1 MILDRPQLPRRF
13 ARGPAA
19 LALAVCLAMAGPAAC
34 RAAGNL
40 FDPTTNLIFEHIT
53 VDNGL
58 PENSVRAILQ
68 DRTGFLWF
76 GTQNGLVRYDGV
88 DMTVYSPV
96 AGDSSAFGGRTVDA
110 LLEDRD
116 GVIWIGT
123 FLRGLWRLDPER
135 GDFAPVTLLA
145 DHNGDST
152 LHVRDISEDADRR
165 LWIGTQRGLASRDRD
180 GTVRWHETVK
190 PADGSAAPPDI
201 ICTMSDRQGRV
212 WCGTEGQGVLVYRPA
227 TGGVTQFRHDA
238 VRANSL
244 ANDVVRDIIEDAQG
258 RIWLATDHGLCLWQ
272 EGDAGFVSYLPAP
285 GSRTYEENLCVRIA
299 PDQQGLLWIG
309 SAAGLYV
316 FDPVLAQFRLF
327 AHRRDNPHSLV
338 NGPILSL
345 LIDRS
350 GLLWA
355 GSWHTGL
362 NKANPAGGWFHTQ
375 EFSAPDLRLDVMAV
389 DAIRESR
396 DGTLWVGASEYPR
409 GRGHGRLFR
418 RASGDGTFAAVPVAP
433 DASAPPQGILSL
445 LDDPD
450 GSLWVGSQAGL
461 WYLAAGRLAPFA
473 GGGADAIARTL
484 SRASVKA
491 MGRDREGRLWLGTGA
506 GVFRWDAAKNELR
519 RFVHEPAR
527 ANSLSANDAVSLL
540 VDASGRVWIGTDLN
554 GLNLFLSDD
563 EGFRRFENPDRG
575 LETVSD
581 IRETAAGE
589 MWLAT
594 FSGLV
599 RFDRSSG
606 GTEVLDRSSGLPND
620 EVASLLETDDGYLWI
635 STGYG
640 LARVDPRTKKVFKYD
655 VRDGLPDN
663 EVRFAA
669 CRGRDGQLY
678 FGGARG
684 LISFRPELFNRS
696 NTVPPVVLTGLA
708 VSDEPLSPKA
718 GGYLETMPDR
728 ARKLEL
734 PYGANDV
741 AFRFAAL
748 DFGRPDRNQ
757 YRFRLE
763 GVDDEWRVPRG
774 EPVASYTNLRPGQY
788 LFRVQGSNRD
798 GVWNEDGASLA
809 LRILPPWWGTTWAL
823 LLYGLAA
830 LLLAFGVY
838 RQLTARHRLQIK
850 LEVQRAESAKLQELD
865 EMKSRFLT
873 NITHEFRTPL
883 TLIKAPLQ
891 RLRLEAQDP
900 QDERYE
906 IMMRNAGRLEQ
917 LIDQLLD
924 LARLEAGRLP
934 LRWQYGDCV
943 AFLRLFATSLR
954 SLPAQRHITYE
965 VTASTDSAHGWH
977 DQDLLEKVV
986 GNLVVNA
993 VKHTPDG
1000 GAVRFDATVGA
1011 ARPVPSPRGAGSE
1024 GAPIMARTLTIT
1036 VSNSGSYIP
1045 EPEMARIFDRFHQA
1059 TSSEGFGVGLALVRE
1074 LTDLLGGSVA
1084 VASDQAQGTT
1094 FTVTLPLY
1102 ADSPTGAQTP
1112 PAAAPGNEAAAP
1124 RGPAG
1129 AVEDEVDEGAEG
1141 DSDEPCVLIVED
1153 QADLLEFMAGDLK
1166 DRYRVLTAMDGR
1178 AGLKLAIDEI
1188 PDLVLSDV
1196 MMPEMSGF
1204 ELCDALKQDERT
1216 SHIPVILLTARADA
1230 ESRHEGLRLGA
1241 DDYLGKP
1248 FDLEDLRLRI
1258 HNLIEQRRRMAESY
1272 QRRLAM
1278 LAPDQMPVT
1287 SADERFVLQLRQA
1300 IDGRLDDEEFR
1311 ITELCREVGMSRSQL
1326 HRKLRAVTG
1335 KSASEFVRS
1344 HRLQRA
1350 AQLFD
1355 GGYGNVT
1362 EVAYAVGFHNLS
1374 YFSRSFRDLYG
1385 VQPSEYLKDR
1395 KGRAGSA

>member
-1 MILDRPQLPRRF
+1 MQSAPPWAAQAIAAWWRLHAPVPPSMPVLSSMPVDKLRLGTQVFPAAADNSMTGSGPGSPGRASTSRRMAPHLKRGVGDLPVMTLDRPQLQSRF
-13 ARGPAA
+13 PLGPAV
-19 LALAVCLAMAGPAAC
+19 LTLAVCLALACPAAGH
-34 RAAGNL
+34 AAGNL

-152 LHVRDISEDADRR
+152 LHVRDISEDADGR

-180 GTVRWHETVK
+180 GTVRWHATVK
-190 PADGSAAPPDI
+190 PDGSTAAPTDI
-201 ICTMSDRQGRV
+201 ICTMSDRQGRI
-212 WCGTEGQGVLVYRPA
+212 WCGTEGLGVLVYRPA
-227 TGGVTQFRHDA
+227 TGSLTQYRHEA
-238 VRANSL
+238 ARPNSL
-244 ANDVVRDIIEDAQG
+244 ADDVVRDIIEDAQG
-258 RIWLATDHGLCLWQ
+258 RIWLATDRGLCLWQ
-272 EGDAGFVSYLPAP
+272 EGDSGFVCYLPDP

-309 SAAGLYV
+309 SAAGLYL

-327 AHRRDNPHSLV
+327 ANSRDNPHSLV

-418 RASGDGTFAAVPVAP
+418 RASGGSTFVAVPVTTGTP
-433 DASAPPQGILSL
+433 ASLKGILSL

-450 GSLWVGSQAGL
+450 GSLWVGSQDGL
-461 WYLAAGRLAPFA
+461 WRLAAGRLAPFA
-473 GGGADAIARTL
+473 DGGGGADAQTL
-484 SRASVKA
+484 ARASVKA
-491 MGRDREGRLWLGTGA
+491 MGHDGDGRLWLGTSA
-506 GVFRWDAAKNELR
+506 GVFRWDAARGELR
-519 RFVHEPAR
+519 RFVHDPAQG
-527 ANSLSANDAVSLL
+527 NSLSANDAVSLL
-540 VDASGRVWIGTDLN
+540 VDAAGRVWVGTDLN
-554 GLNLFLSDD
+554 GLNLYLSD
-563 EGFRRFENPDRG
+563 EAGFRRFENPELG
-575 LETVSD
+575 LETVSG
-581 IRETAAGE
+581 IRETAAGDL
-589 MWLAT
+589 WLAT

-599 RFDRSSG
+599 RFDRDTG
-606 GTEVLDRSSGLPND
+606 GTETLDRSSGLPND
-620 EVASLLETDDGYLWI
+620 EVASLLETDDGNLWV

-640 LARVDPRTKKVFKYD
+640 LARVDPRTKTVFKYD

-684 LISFRPELFNRS
+684 LVSFRTELFNRS
-696 NTVPPVVLTGLA
+696 NIVPAVVLTGIA
-708 VSDEPLSPKA
+708 ISDEPLTPKA
-718 GGYLETMPDR
+718 GGYLESMPDR
-728 ARKLEL
+728 ARKLVL
-734 PYGANDV
+734 PHGANDV

-774 EPVASYTNLRPGQY
+774 EPAASYTNLQPGQY
-788 LFRVQGSNRD
+788 VFRVQGSNRD
-798 GVWNEDGASLA
+798 GVWNEEGASLA
-809 LRILPPWWGTTWAL
+809 LRILPPWWGTAWAL

-954 SLPAQRHITYE
+954 SLPAQRHIAYE
-965 VTASTDSAHGWH
+965 VTAGTPSAHGWH

-1000 GAVRFDATVGA
+1000 GAVRFGVTVGA
-1011 ARPVPSPRGAGSE
+1011 AGPVPSPRGAEIE
-1024 GAPIMARTLTIT
+1024 GAPVLARTLSIT
-1036 VSNSGSYIP
+1036 VSNTGSYIP
-1045 EPEMARIFDRFHQA
+1045 EAEMARIFDRFHQA
-1059 TSSEGFGVGLALVRE
+1059 TSTEGFGVGLALVRE

-1084 VASDQAQGTT
+1084 VSSDRERGTT

-1102 ADSPTGAQTP
+1102 AESPSGAPTP
-1112 PAAAPGNEAAAP
+1112 PAVDPGEEPADGARTGGRRRGRGGRGRRSRQRRALRADR

-1129 AVEDEVDEGAEG
+1129 PAGFHGRRPEG
-1141 DSDEPCVLIVED
+1141 PVPR
-1153 QADLLEFMAGDLK
+1153 ADG
-1166 DRYRVLTAMDGR
+1166 DGR
-1178 AGLKLAIDEI
+1178 AG
-1188 PDLVLSDV
+1188 
-1196 MMPEMSGF
+1196 
-1204 ELCDALKQDERT
+1204 
-1216 SHIPVILLTARADA
+1216 RA
-1230 ESRHEGLRLGA
+1230 
-1241 DDYLGKP
+1241 
-1248 FDLEDLRLRI
+1248 
-1258 HNLIEQRRRMAESY
+1258 
-1272 QRRLAM
+1272 
-1278 LAPDQMPVT
+1278 
-1287 SADERFVLQLRQA
+1287 QA
-1300 IDGRLDDEEFR
+1300 G
-1311 ITELCREVGMSRSQL
+1311 
-1326 HRKLRAVTG
+1326 
-1335 KSASEFVRS
+1335 
-1344 HRLQRA
+1344 
-1350 AQLFD
+1350 
-1355 GGYGNVT
+1355 
-1362 EVAYAVGFHNLS
+1362 
-1374 YFSRSFRDLYG
+1374 
-1385 VQPSEYLKDR
+1385 DR
-1395 KGRAGSA
+1395 